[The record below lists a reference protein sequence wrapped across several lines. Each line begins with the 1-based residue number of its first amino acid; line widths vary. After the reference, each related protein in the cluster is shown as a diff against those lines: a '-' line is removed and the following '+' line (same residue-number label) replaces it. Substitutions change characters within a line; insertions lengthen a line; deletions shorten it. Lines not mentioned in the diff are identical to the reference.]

1 LITPLVTIDLKR
13 INTEEMDEYKLKD
26 YTERLKKETTEN
38 AHKMLYMWIKQ
49 DVISLNEYQ
58 QLVLN
63 LSLQIVSGCIKSDKY
78 GEVVDAEFDACN
90 ECKYSGNTGVEDVCL
105 YCCSNNK
112 VMECYR

>member
-1 LITPLVTIDLKR
+1 
-13 INTEEMDEYKLKD
+13 MDEYKLKD

-63 LSLQIVSGCIKSDKY
+63 LSLQIVSEIDTELLEWINDTEKRVDMFNKKGYKDFATVSDNFCEAYRAVRDMINEKS
-78 GEVVDAEFDACN
+78 
-90 ECKYSGNTGVEDVCL
+90 S
-105 YCCSNNK
+105 
-112 VMECYR
+112 R